1 MAKVKTLEDL
11 FEAQLHDIY
20 WAEGKLHKALGKMA
34 KKAPDAA
41 LSAAFLKHQEETQ
54 SQIDRLE
61 QIMES
66 LDIKVKGKKCDA
78 MAGLLEEAEEM
89 MKEASEPAVL
99 NAAMIAAA
107 QKVEHYE
114 IASYGTLVCW
124 ANELGYSRQAQILT
138 SILGEEKK
146 TDTAL
151 TTLAENGLNVAAE
164 SKNVTSMQKASSG
177 KKSAPAKKSASSKK
191 AA

>member
-20 WAEGKLHKALGKMA
+20 WAETKLAKALAKMS
-34 KKAPDAA
+34 KKAPNAK
-41 LSAAFLKHQEETQ
+41 LSSAFAKHKEETED
-54 SQIDRLE
+54 QIAKLE
-61 QIMES
+61 QVMTS
-66 LDIKVKGKKCDA
+66 LDIKVKGIKCEA

-89 MKEASEPAVL
+89 MKEAVEDEVM

-114 IASYGTLVCW
+114 IATYGTLVQW
-124 ANELGYSRQAQILT
+124 ANDLGYKQQSKLLQ
-138 SILGEEKK
+138 SILDQEKK
-146 TDTAL
+146 TDVAL
-151 TTLAENGLNVAAE
+151 TTLAESGINVAAE
-164 SKNVTSMQKASSG
+164 SANI
-177 KKSAPAKKSASSKK
+177 KK